1 LLRSLMDSNHDTFPI
16 LHHIIIREPEHT
28 VSAGTKP
35 FIPPAV
41 VAETG
46 IEIVALAV
54 DLNDEFARVRN
65 EVRNVMAHWA
75 LPAKSESGK
84 AMHFQVTPQ

>member
-1 LLRSLMDSNHDTFPI
+1 LLRSLTDSNHDTFQI
-16 LHHIIIREPEHT
+16 LHHIIIREPERT
-28 VSAGTKP
+28 VSTGCKP
-35 FIPPAV
+35 FIASAV

-54 DLNDEFARVRN
+54 DLNDELARVRN
-65 EVRNVMAHWA
+65 EVRNVIAHRA

-84 AMHFQVTPQ
+84 SMRF